1 MAHRIQR
8 AGFVSTLILSLFA
21 VQSGAQGKAVGAPE
35 TGRGA
40 KSATEALQKAPVTK
54 RVAIK
59 QNPAKAAQKP
69 AAAKPSTQKPVSAK
83 VAPAKTVPQPSAKST
98 EASAQSPQAHHP
110 VAKPAAKTPTA
121 KILAGASAV
130 LLPVS
135 APPVAPGCVPNLV
148 DADFQTL
155 PLTAFE
161 GLNRRLEALGL
172 TRLEADNSV
181 RTLTER
187 AGGLGASGSVIV
199 ARYVDSCDPRRVQV
213 ISVSLALDGPTSFTW
228 LRGADA
234 PSVVVAEAVMPVS
247 ATVAAPAEK
256 SSVPVIA
263 VEPAKAPLPVMAPE
277 PVAIAPVVAERAV
290 AAPNVTEVAVAP
302 SVPAPAALEPAP
314 LPVITVK
321 EAPALVSVVA
331 PVVPDPAPMVAVRV
345 EAPPPMPPTEAVA
358 EGHSVPVAE
367 RAEQGISIAGFSVG
381 SFATKPDAPRRG
393 FSDEVPV
400 QAPLGFHLRVAGQ
413 VAEGDLGPALS
424 AAGLPT
430 AVVQQVLDSF
440 AADGKMPLASAEDLS
455 FDVLYRASSD
465 TATDPVL
472 TSAELS
478 HGGQSRRL
486 YYYVP
491 EEGTA
496 HLIDQDGR
504 VRLAQGPDFIHPLP
518 GYRMTSGFGWRQHP
532 VLRARKF
539 HKGVD
544 WSAPRGTPV
553 VAAGD
558 GIVDT
563 VKSHRGYGKYIR
575 IVHDDRTET
584 VYAHLD
590 QFAKGIKVGQAVRQ
604 GQVIGTV
611 GRTGIASGNHLY
623 FELVVDG
630 RHIDPLRN
638 VPALVQDLLA
648 EGKDKEDQQRFV
660 SFADT
665 LLQSVPATASAND
678 APPSYRTARTEPA
691 PGDIP

>member
-35 TGRGA
+35 IGSGA
-40 KSATEALQKAPVTK
+40 KSATERPQKAPVTK
-54 RVAIK
+54 RLAVK
-59 QNPAKAAQKP
+59 QNPPKAGQKP
-69 AAAKPSTQKPVSAK
+69 AAAKPLAHKPVAVK
-83 VAPAKTVPQPSAKST
+83 IAPAKTVSQPSAKST
-98 EASAQSPQAHHP
+98 EASSQPMQDHQP
-110 VAKPAAKTPTA
+110 VAKPAAKTP
-121 KILAGASAV
+121 AGASAV

-135 APPVAPGCVPNLV
+135 AQPPAPGCVPNLV

-155 PLTAFE
+155 PVTAFE

-187 AGGLGASGSVIV
+187 AGGLVAGGSVIV

-234 PSVVVAEAVMPVS
+234 PSVVVAETLLPVS
-247 ATVAAPAEK
+247 GAVAGPTPAEPTP
-256 SSVPVIA
+256 VPVIA
-263 VEPAKAPLPVMAPE
+263 VEPAKVLPSVKAAE
-277 PVAIAPVVAERAV
+277 PVATAPIVTERAV
-290 AAPNVTEVAVAP
+290 AAPVLTEVAVAP
-302 SVPAPAALEPAP
+302 SAPAPAILEPAP
-314 LPVITVK
+314 LPVVTVK
-321 EAPALVSVVA
+321 TVPAPVPVVA
-331 PVVPDPAPMVAVRV
+331 PVVPDPAPMIAARV
-345 EAPPPMPPTEAVA
+345 EPESPAPQTEAVG
-358 EGHSVPVAE
+358 EGRSVPVADRSE
-367 RAEQGISIAGFSVG
+367 NGISVAGFSVG
-381 SFATKPDAPRRG
+381 SFTTKPDAPRRG
-393 FSDEVPV
+393 FNDDALV

-440 AADGKMPLASAEDLS
+440 AADGKMPLAAADDLS

-496 HLIDQDGR
+496 HLIDKEGR

-665 LLQSVPATASAND
+665 LLQSVPATATATD

>member
-1 MAHRIQR
+1 MTNKIQR
-8 AGFVSTLILSLFA
+8 ASVVSALILSFCAL
-21 VQSGAQGKAVGAPE
+21 QSGAHAKAVA
-35 TGRGA
+35 
-40 KSATEALQKAPVTK
+40 
-54 RVAIK
+54 
-59 QNPAKAAQKP
+59 
-69 AAAKPSTQKPVSAK
+69 
-83 VAPAKTVPQPSAKST
+83 APAEERAAPTKGATKSVTAKR
-98 EASAQSPQAHHP
+98 P
-110 VAKPAAKTPTA
+110 VAKPSVAEASAKPSNGKAVTA
-121 KILAGASAV
+121 KVVPAKAIKATPPKAAPKLTSQTQANTPAV
-130 LLPVS
+130 LMAASV
-135 APPVAPGCVPNLV
+135 APSVPGCVPNLV

-155 PLTAFE
+155 PVNALE

-172 TRLEADNSV
+172 TRGEADHSV

-187 AGGLGASGSVIV
+187 AGGMIAGGSVIV

-228 LRGADA
+228 LRGHDA
-234 PSVVVAEAVMPVS
+234 PPVVVTDAVKPMAEPSPAVAPAVAAAPVPVV
-247 ATVAAPAEK
+247 ALTPVDPAPATQAEPPVVTPPTVAETLAP
-256 SSVPVIA
+256 VP
-263 VEPAKAPLPVMAPE
+263 PSPV
-277 PVAIAPVVAERAV
+277 VTAPVVAEAPPLV
-290 AAPNVTEVAVAP
+290 AALPENPTSGEGDRAP
-302 SVPAPAALEPAP
+302 SVA
-314 LPVITVK
+314 TV
-321 EAPALVSVVA
+321 
-331 PVVPDPAPMVAVRV
+331 
-345 EAPPPMPPTEAVA
+345 T
-358 EGHSVPVAE
+358 
-367 RAEQGISIAGFSVG
+367 GFSVG
-381 SFATKPDAPRRG
+381 SFTTKPEAPRRTY
-393 FSDEVPV
+393 SDALPE

-413 VAEGDLGPALS
+413 VTDGDLGPALS
-424 AAGLPT
+424 AAGLPLP
-430 AVVQQVLDSF
+430 VVQQVLDSF
-440 AADGKMPLASAEDLS
+440 AADGKMPLASTEDLT

-465 TATDPVL
+465 SAIDPVL

-478 HGGQSRRL
+478 HGTQSRRL

-496 HLIDQDGR
+496 HLIDQQGR
-504 VRLAQGPDFIHPLP
+504 VRLAQGPDFIHPMP

-553 VAAGD
+553 VAAAE
-558 GIVDT
+558 GIVVT
-563 VKSHRGYGKYIR
+563 AKFHRGYGKYIR
-575 IVHDDRTET
+575 VVHDDRTET

-590 QFAKGIKVGQAVRQ
+590 QFAKGMKVGQAVRQ

-623 FELVVDG
+623 FELIVDG

-665 LLQSVPATASAND
+665 LLQSVPATATASD
-678 APPSYRTARTEPA
+678 AAPSYRTARTEPA